1 MNSNELFKEFL
12 KHCTKYESD
21 LWGIVI
27 TREATSLRIIKPQN
41 PDESNYLIYEII
53 EGSRIS
59 GTVSDLDELLELC
72 IDTVGEDS
80 IINNLEQ
87 DSEFKNYGY
96 K

>member
-72 IDTVGEDS
+72 VDTVGEDS